1 MAAGY
6 PINRAV
12 IDSRAGYIVKTL
24 RETLAQAVTLKG
36 VLDGLDSATLQA
48 SPFSYTATEVT
59 ELKNGIADIANL
71 AATATGQRAQ
81 SPASDFFFNAKK
93 LTGVE

>member
-24 RETLAQAVTLKG
+24 RETLDMAITLKTN
-36 VLDGLDSATLQA
+36 VLDGLDTTALQA
-48 SPFSYTATEVT
+48 LGYSAAEAAD
-59 ELKNGIADIANL
+59 LKSGIADIVNL
-71 AATATGQRAQ
+71 AATARGQRAQ
-81 SPASDFFFNAKK
+81 SPATDFFFFAKK

>member
-36 VLDGLDSATLQA
+36 VLDTYDVAALQA
-48 SPFSYTATEVT
+48 APFNYTAGEAN

-71 AATATGQRAQ
+71 AATANGQRAQ

>member
-12 IDSRAGYIVKTL
+12 IDSRAGYIVKSL
-24 RETLAQAVTLKG
+24 RDLFDQAAILKG
-36 VLDGLDSATLQA
+36 VVDGLNDAALTSFGYSAA
-48 SPFSYTATEVT
+48 EIT
-59 ELKNGIADIANL
+59 ELRNGVTDISNL
-71 AATATGQRAQ
+71 ALTAKGQRAQ
-81 SPASDFFFNAKK
+81 SPANNFFFNANK

>member
-24 RETLAQAVTLKG
+24 RETLAQAVTLKA
-36 VLDGLDSATLQA
+36 VLDTVEAGAGLLSLG
-48 SPFSYTATEVT
+48 YTATEVT

-71 AATATGQRAQ
+71 AATANGQRAQ
-81 SPASDFFFNAKK
+81 SPASDFFFAAKK